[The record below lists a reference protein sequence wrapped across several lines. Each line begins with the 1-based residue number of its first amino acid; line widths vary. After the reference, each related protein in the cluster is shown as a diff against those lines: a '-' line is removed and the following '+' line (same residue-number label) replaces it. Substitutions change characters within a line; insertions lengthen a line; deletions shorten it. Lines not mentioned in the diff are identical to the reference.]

1 MGAAV
6 GALVGGCVGAAV
18 GTAVTGA
25 DVASVGAVVEA
36 AAHFLH
42 VAGHELETEA
52 PYVASAQYPARSVHV
67 AGAPL
72 MVKPVSVVS
81 THAPAGATG
90 AGVAGATGAA
100 VGDRVAGL
108 GTGALV
114 GEATTSAGVAHD
126 ALAQMPVKR
135 VIGAWPPERHFAEL
149 S

>member
-18 GTAVTGA
+18 GTAVTGVPVA
-25 DVASVGAVVEA
+25 LAGDVGQELQVTGHCGAIMD
-36 AAHFLH
+36 
-42 VAGHELETEA
+42 

-100 VGDRVAGL
+100 VGDRVAGP

-114 GEATTSAGVAHD
+114 GEATTGAGVAHD

-135 VIGAWPPERHFAEL
+135 VIGAWPPERHL
-149 S
+149 SVLS

>member
-1 MGAAV
+1 VV
-6 GALVGGCVGAAV
+6 GARVGVPVALAGDVGQELQ
-18 GTAVTGA
+18 VTGQ
-25 DVASVGAVVEA
+25 SA
-36 AAHFLH
+36 AIW
-42 VAGHELETEA
+42 G
-52 PYVASAQYPARSVHV
+52 PYVASAQYAARSVHV

-114 GEATTSAGVAHD
+114 GEATTGAGVAHD